1 MEIEKICSSQEAEK
15 ILDGGEPQAYMDVVE
30 DMRRSADVESGKE
43 GSDEAEDRQ
52 GGFVG
57 RKKKRGGGK
66 SKGKGKRTMEK
77 ERTAETEKEK
87 ELRRQKELQ
96 RQRQRERQRGDGIEK
111 EKRAQAEA
119 EEEEEEEEE
128 QETIP
133 KLKQHITTTSRGNT
147 LWKLASLLS
156 IFLSCWSSGIVS
168 LASTT
173 LSNDSHV
180 ERKSL
185 TTTSSAAS
193 KRSNLP
199 SPLTHWVRL
208 GSSIALGHPR
218 PEDTGAIYTYQ
229 WTKNGENIRGAAQPF
244 YYVEQSEEEDEGLY
258 VRTVKNEAD
267 EVIEWLET
275 LIKVSEPPQV
285 SNNQG
290 YYEVQEGSKFM
301 LSVTTEGFPTPTFQ
315 WRLNGVNLPAGTSG
329 TYLVESVTKA
339 DQGTYT
345 CVVKNIAGEALW
357 EEAIVDVV

>member
-119 EEEEEEEEE
+119 EEEEE

-133 KLKQHITTTSRGNT
+133 KLKQQITTTSRGNT
-147 LWKLASLLS
+147 LWKLVSLLS

-229 WTKNGENIRGAAQPF
+229 WTKNGENISGAAQPF